1 MIVLERKEVNFMV
14 KSSNLYVRIEPD
26 VKEQAEKVFDG
37 LGISMSNA
45 VGLFLKQVVINQAIP
60 FELTLAPAKIK
71 SIDTMTDAEF
81 NAELENGYADYLAS
95 KGRPAKEVFSDIRKG
110 LHA

>member
-1 MIVLERKEVNFMV
+1 MT
-14 KSSNLYVRIEPD
+14 KSSNLYVRIEPE
-26 VKEQAEKVFDG
+26 VKKQAEKVFDG

-60 FELTLAPAKIK
+60 FELKLAPVKIR
-71 SIDTMTDAEF
+71 SADTLTEAEF
-81 NAELENGYADYLAS
+81 NAEIEKGYTDFLAD

-110 LHA
+110 LNE

>member
-1 MIVLERKEVNFMV
+1 MA

-60 FELTLAPAKIK
+60 FELKLAPVKIK
-71 SIDTMTDAEF
+71 SVGSLTEAEF
-81 NAELENGYADYLAS
+81 NAEIEKGYADYLAS
-95 KGRPAKEVFSDIRKG
+95 KGRPVKEVFSDIRKG
-110 LHA
+110 LNA

>member
-1 MIVLERKEVNFMV
+1 MA

-60 FELTLAPAKIK
+60 FELKLAPVKIK
-71 SIDTMTDAEF
+71 SVDTLTEVEF
-81 NAELENGYADYLAS
+81 NAEIEKGYTDFLEG
-95 KGRPAKEVFSDIRKG
+95 KGRPVKEVFSDIRKG
-110 LHA
+110 LNA